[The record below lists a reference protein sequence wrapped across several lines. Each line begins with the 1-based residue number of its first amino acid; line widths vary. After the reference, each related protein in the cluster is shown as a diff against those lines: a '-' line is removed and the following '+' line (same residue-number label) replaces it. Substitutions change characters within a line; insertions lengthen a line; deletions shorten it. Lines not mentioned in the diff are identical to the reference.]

1 MLETL
6 SRPGRSGEDVGAGF
20 GDIMSFYVPYRDAA
34 IMRRRYNLSGVV
46 TFVTWSTRMGRA
58 TTLLL
63 LASAVS
69 HACGTAQIIELQKPH
84 DPVGSI
90 RADNVG
96 ASRVFRVLFVC
107 KYRLVVHVGLTRS
120 SGKARLIV
128 THINRI
134 G

>member
-1 MLETL
+1 M
-6 SRPGRSGEDVGAGF
+6 
-20 GDIMSFYVPYRDAA
+20 
-34 IMRRRYNLSGVV
+34 
-46 TFVTWSTRMGRA
+46 
-58 TTLLL
+58 
-63 LASAVS
+63 
-69 HACGTAQIIELQKPH
+69 IIEPQDPH

-107 KYRLVVHVGLTRS
+107 KYLLVAHVVLTRS
-120 SGKARLIV
+120 LGKARLIV